1 MYLVERKVDSRL
13 TCNRINND
21 KITSLFVY
29 VCIQRQVSNK
39 QNIGMMINQI
49 MFDFW
54 VAVCYGIKNGFL

>member
-49 MFDFW
+49 MFDF
-54 VAVCYGIKNGFL
+54 